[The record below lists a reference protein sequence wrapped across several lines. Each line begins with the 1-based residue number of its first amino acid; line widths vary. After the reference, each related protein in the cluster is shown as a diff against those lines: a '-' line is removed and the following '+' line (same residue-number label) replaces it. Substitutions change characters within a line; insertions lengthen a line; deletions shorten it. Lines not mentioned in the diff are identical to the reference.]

1 MVSRFERES
10 KRAFKASESLCKVGS
25 RVWKRVRS
33 RGRVGSSKK
42 GERAVRDSS
51 RTPWTMSNSVS
62 LKAS

>member
-51 RTPWTMSNSVS
+51 RINWCLES
-62 LKAS
+62 